1 MKFSIVIPLYNEAE
15 NIIQLNNE
23 LLSALKES
31 NNNDNEFEIIYVND
45 GSTDKTLDY
54 LKELN
59 NEIKTIVIENNY
71 NLAQSKSI
79 LNGLYSSIGLGL
91 IYKETTV
98 PSNGYSKSFNLPETS
113 EIVKFNVGIKES
125 HSNAIETIAS
135 C

>member
-45 GSTDKTLDY
+45 GSIDKTLDY

-71 NLAQSKSI
+71 NLA
-79 LNGLYSSIGLGL
+79 LLTNYCY
-91 IYKETTV
+91 YKD
-98 PSNGYSKSFNLPETS
+98 
-113 EIVKFNVGIKES
+113 
-125 HSNAIETIAS
+125 
-135 C
+135 